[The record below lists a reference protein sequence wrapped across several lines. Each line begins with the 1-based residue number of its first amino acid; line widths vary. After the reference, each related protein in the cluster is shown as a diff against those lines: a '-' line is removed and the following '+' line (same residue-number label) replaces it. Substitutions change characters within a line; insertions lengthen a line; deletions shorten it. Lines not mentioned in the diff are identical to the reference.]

1 MLTKEDKKRIIEMG
15 ARQPIT
21 VSATKKKG
29 EEGIAVEIEGNAI
42 NVMVVSIDLLRHVGK
57 VLKNTNKDLY
67 AAWVTRLIAALAD
80 TATDD
85 DDEDEE

>member
-15 ARQPIT
+15 AKQSIT

-29 EEGIAVEIEGNAI
+29 DEGVVVQIEGNAVNI
-42 NVMVVSIDLLRHVGK
+42 MIVSIDLLKYVGR
-57 VLKNTNKDLY
+57 VLKNTDKDLY
-67 AAWVTRLIAALAD
+67 ASWAMRLIAALAD

-85 DDEDEE
+85 EDEE